1 MSALLAPHHDGRPS
15 TKRDGGP
22 VKLNARM
29 VRMISLMIDGH
40 PDDPSHTQFG
50 LYDAAESVG
59 YRRRA
64 ARELA
69 KSPVFIEAFNAAIIA
84 AQGGEPAPNPCPSL
98 ETVRVE
104 EAWRAKCNRILERQ
118 IEAERRA
125 RQLKHELDELRARHP
140 EPVAFV
146 PVGNPGYVIRPGR
159 SGD

>member
-1 MSALLAPHHDGRPS
+1 MSAPLAPHHDGRPS

-40 PDDPSHTQFG
+40 PDDPSHTPYG
-50 LYDAAESVG
+50 LYDAAASVG

-64 ARELA
+64 ARGLA
-69 KSPVFIEAFNAAIIA
+69 KSVVFIEAHNAAVDA
-84 AQGGEPAPNPCPSL
+84 AMSNNPAPNPCPSL
-98 ETVRVE
+98 ETVRME
-104 EAWRAKCNRILERQ
+104 ESWRAKCNRIREPE
-118 IEAERRA
+118 IEAEQRA
-125 RQLKHELDELRARHP
+125 RQLKHELDELRAKHP

-146 PVGNPGYVIRPGR
+146 PAGNPGYIIRPGR

>member
-1 MSALLAPHHDGRPS
+1 MPALHHDGRSP

-40 PDDPSHTQFG
+40 PDDPSHTPYG

-69 KSPVFIEAFNAAIIA
+69 KSLVFIEAHNDAVAAA
-84 AQGGEPAPNPCPSL
+84 VANQPAPNPCPSL

-104 EAWRAKCNRILERQ
+104 EAWRAKCSRILQRQ

-125 RQLKHELDELRARHP
+125 RQLKAELDELRARHP

-146 PVGNPGYVIRPGR
+146 PVGNPGYVIWTGR